1 MFAASISGL
10 YFYKR
15 KKPMK
20 LDQAGIDAIKKH
32 EDFRAFPYQDIA
44 GKWTIGYGHLIKPGE
59 SFPRDISIEEAE
71 VILFNDAQIAMDA
84 VNRLVK
90 VPITQNQFN
99 ALVSFTY
106 NLGTGALAESS
117 VLRNLNNGD
126 VQAAADSFLLWN
138 KYRKSPGAPLVASAG
153 LTNRRK
159 AEAAVFLS

>member
-1 MFAASISGL
+1 
-10 YFYKR
+10 
-15 KKPMK
+15 MK
-20 LDQAGIDAIKKH
+20 LDQAGINAIKKH
-32 EDFRAFPYQDIA
+32 EAFRAYPYQDIA
-44 GKWTIGYGHLIKPGE
+44 GKWTIGYGHLIKQGE
-59 SFPRDISIEEAE
+59 SFERDISIEEAE
-71 VILFNDAQIAMDA
+71 VLLFRDAQTAMDA

-117 VLRNLNNGD
+117 VLRFLNEGNK
-126 VQAAADSFLLWN
+126 QAAAESFKLWN
-138 KYRKSPGAPLVASAG
+138 KYRPSPGAPLVASAG